1 MEKDIISPI
10 GEDNGKTI
18 KLKIELCRSWGFTRK
33 VEKIYSLLIRGL
45 AEKGYTVDYEIEGTF
60 YGEGEYY
67 IYLGEKKIPVFLNK
81 NKKAEEE
88 KCIYGNGINKDNV
101 DEVIEFI
108 EKKLE

>member
-1 MEKDIISPI
+1 MEKDIISPR
-10 GEDNGKTI
+10 GEDNGKKI
-18 KLKIELCRSWGFTRK
+18 KLKIELCRSWGFSRK
-33 VEKIYSLLIRGL
+33 IENIYSLLIIGL
-45 AEKGYTVDYEIEGTF
+45 ANKGYTVEYEIEGTF

-88 KCIYGNGINKDNV
+88 KCIYGNAINKDNV

>member
-1 MEKDIISPI
+1 
-10 GEDNGKTI
+10 
-18 KLKIELCRSWGFTRK
+18 
-33 VEKIYSLLIRGL
+33 VE
-45 AEKGYTVDYEIEGTF
+45 YEIEGTF

-81 NKKAEEE
+81 TKKAEEE